1 MAKDFTIC
9 VGTVGAG
16 VWYSS
21 NGGDNWR
28 RSKMKLPFDDEPGEI
43 QIRALAVSPHNPN
56 QLYAGS
62 EAGLYRSDDRGASWN
77 YIESPMYGKQIWSV
91 AVSPD
96 DPNEVW
102 AGTKPPAVYRTKD
115 GGQTWEQAAVETAEK
130 CLAGAPKITAIMF
143 DPRDSKTIWVGVEID
158 GVYRSQDGGE
168 SWERLPDLGDSVLN
182 QDVHGLTISNG
193 PEPKVLVSTPDG
205 IWSSPN
211 EGQHWALHGFP
222 RFYEKDQISYCRG
235 VAVKADDPDTIFVGN
250 GDFVP
255 GKTGAIQR
263 STDGGRSWQAADLP
277 VTPNSTIY
285 WFGTHPADP
294 NIVVANSLHGYVYT
308 STDGGASWEKVEREF
323 GEIRAIAW
331 TPN

>member
-115 GGQTWEQAAVETAEK
+115 GGQTWEQAAVETVEK
-130 CLAGAPKITAIMF
+130 CLAGAPKITNITF

-205 IWSSPN
+205 VWSSPD

-235 VAVKADDPDTIFVGN
+235 
-250 GDFVP
+250 
-255 GKTGAIQR
+255 
-263 STDGGRSWQAADLP
+263 GGRQSRRPGHDLRRQRRFCARQDWRHSALDRWREKLAGGQP
-277 VTPNSTIY
+277 AGDPELDHLLV
-285 WFGTHPADP
+285 WHPSGRPRHRRGQQPAR
-294 NIVVANSLHGYVYT
+294 LCVYQHRR
-308 STDGGASWEKVEREF
+308 GRLVGK
-323 GEIRAIAW
+323 GRA
-331 TPN
+331 